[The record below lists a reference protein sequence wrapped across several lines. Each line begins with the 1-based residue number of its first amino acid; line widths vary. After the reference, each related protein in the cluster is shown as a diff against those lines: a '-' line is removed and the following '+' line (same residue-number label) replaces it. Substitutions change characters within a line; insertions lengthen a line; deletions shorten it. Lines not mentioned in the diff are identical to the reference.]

1 MALGTSQSAQ
11 AGKAGRANV
20 EPLGPTS
27 QTARPDEPN
36 RRARFSP
43 CVVGSA
49 ICRGSR
55 VQRGE
60 LMRVGLLP
68 MGDRVEKCECVRVC
82 GSGPRAV
89 SSWVWGHTLQIA
101 GAACAGNASQG
112 GCGFGRSVSEHATGR
127 GAESACAFS
136 GKFSE
141 FCPGLGLLSS
151 PRQKGPRLGVLGLC
165 CSGHFPSSSSVL
177 GRIFGK
183 IVMVRVDGAC
193 GLLQPVSTLSGVLGW
208 HVHVPIGM
216 VKPPCGGWCCA
227 ALHSASAMVV
237 MAESLLLGAFLA
249 DDEPDRRLPPCRR
262 RCWSCS
268 ACRRRTSFS
277 ARAMRLISRW

>member
-11 AGKAGRANV
+11 AGRQAGRTLSRWGRPAKQPGRMSPTV
-20 EPLGPTS
+20 EPGCRRVWS
-27 QTARPDEPN
+27 ARQ
-36 RRARFSP
+36 F
-43 CVVGSA
+43 VGA
-49 ICRGSR
+49 AGCI
-55 VQRGE
+55 GE

-183 IVMVRVDGAC
+183 IVKGG
-193 GLLQPVSTLSGVLGW
+193 GLLQPVSTLSGALGW